1 MSPDALQ
8 TEFTLP
14 EYYVLG
20 TPFTPT
26 LAVTLQGQGLQSDST
41 ATIPARVSGLDT
53 LLAANTYNRLLND
66 SHRQKLGSWFA
77 VAVVAALVALILFRL
92 RRAPVKPGLV
102 QSQPI
107 ILATRRPDGTYE
119 SRTLRPTVGKAK
131 PASTARRSSDSHTP
145 LPRGP
150 RK

>member
-1 MSPDALQ
+1 M
-8 TEFTLP
+8 
-14 EYYVLG
+14 LG

-77 VAVVAALVALILFRL
+77 VAVVAALV
-92 RRAPVKPGLV
+92 GLV
-102 QSQPI
+102 PNCAASVLMTQLYVEGALRFSSAPP
-107 ILATRRPDGTYE
+107 RRH
-119 SRTLRPTVGKAK
+119 L
-131 PASTARRSSDSHTP
+131 
-145 LPRGP
+145 
-150 RK
+150 